1 VGPGDMSSKFPAVI
15 EDPIAKLALVAIPL
29 DRFSQE
35 ICTLFLEILRKLNLQ
50 QFRLV
55 HQLPTDFLVDLVRQA
70 EDDTNLSED
79 FFLKFL
85 LVHLKVYFI

>member
-1 VGPGDMSSKFPAVI
+1 MSSKFPAVI
-15 EDPIAKLALVAIPL
+15 EDPIAKLALVAISL
-29 DRFSQE
+29 DRFSQK
-35 ICTLFLEILRKLNLQ
+35 ICTLFLEILSKFNFQ

-55 HQLPTDFLVDLVRQA
+55 HQLPTDFLVDLFRQD